1 MNLINKNDR
10 IFIAGH
16 TGMVGGAIKRLFENL
31 GYKNLITPSRK
42 DLNLADQKKVED
54 WFKENKP
61 DVVILAAAKVGGII
75 ANENYSGDFILENL
89 KIEINV
95 IENSW
100 KNNVKRFLF
109 IGSSC
114 IYPKF
119 AEQPIKEEYLLS
131 GDLEKTNESYSIAKI
146 AGIKL
151 CSALKKQYNFDAISL
166 MPTNLYGPGDNY
178 HSINSHVFPSLIKK
192 FYNAKKK
199 DLPFVTCWGTGSPR
213 REFLYVDDLA
223 QAVIFALE
231 NISSDNKVLFDKY
244 SNYLG
249 IINVGI
255 GLDIPINELAQ
266 IIASEVNF
274 KGQIIWD
281 KSKPDGTPR
290 KILNSSKIHKL
301 GWKAN
306 THIKKGIALTLKDY
320 IENKNNNTLR
330 CV

>member
-1 MNLINKNDR
+1 MNLINKNDL

-16 TGMVGGAIKRLFENL
+16 TGMVGGAIKRLFKNN
-31 GYKNLITPSRK
+31 GYKNLITPSRRN
-42 DLNLADQKKVED
+42 LNLADQKEVEN
-54 WFKENKP
+54 WFRENKP

-89 KIEINV
+89 KIELNV

-131 GDLEKTNESYSIAKI
+131 GDLEKTNESYAIAKI

-178 HSINSHVFPSLIKK
+178 HSINSHVLPSLINK
-192 FYNAKKK
+192 FHNAKKK
-199 DLPFVTCWGTGSPR
+199 GNPSVTCWGTGSPR
-213 REFLYVDDLA
+213 RELLYVEDLA
-223 QAVIFALE
+223 EAVIFVLE
-231 NISSDNKVLFDKY
+231 NISSDNESLFDKY

-249 IINVGI
+249 ILNVGI
-255 GLDIPINELAQ
+255 GTDTPISKLADL
-266 IIASEVNF
+266 IAAEF
-274 KGQIIWD
+274 DYKGEIVWD
-281 KSKPDGTPR
+281 STKPDGTPR
-290 KILNSSKIHKL
+290 KLLDTQKLTNL
-301 GWKAN
+301 GWQAS
-306 THIKKGIALTLKDY
+306 TDFQIGIKKTIEDY
-320 IENKNNNTLR
+320 TENLRNNSLR
-330 CV
+330 QK